1 MPTAADDESIAGDQR
16 LEQLVTPERLTPYLA
31 ATHKDLRRAIE
42 LYDWNVE
49 ASAAVLA
56 VAARV
61 EVILRNA
68 LDQQMQMWGATHGF
82 ADWMD
87 GAPLDQRGL
96 RDIQEAR
103 RRTARYGASATH
115 GHRVAELSLGFWRYL
130 CGRKY
135 LASLWAP
142 HLGAAFP
149 FAVGNARVVRA
160 QVESDA
166 QQLLFL
172 RNRAA
177 HHEPIHRRDLVADL
191 NQVLR
196 LATAIDP
203 VAEQWVRSRER
214 ITEMVAQR
222 PVP

>member
-1 MPTAADDESIAGDQR
+1 MPTSRSGGTDYTRLEKLVTSQR
-16 LEQLVTPERLTPYLA
+16 LAPYLA
-31 ATHKDLRRAIE
+31 VAHQDLKLAFE

-49 ASAAVLA
+49 VSAAVLE

-61 EVILRNA
+61 EVILRNT
-68 LDQQMQMWGATHGF
+68 LDRQMQAWGAAHGF

-87 GAPLDQRGL
+87 GAPLDRRGL
-96 RDIQEAR
+96 QDIQEAR
-103 RRTARYGASATH
+103 RRTSRYGAKATH
-115 GHRVAELSLGFWRYL
+115 GHRVAELNLGFWRYL
-130 CGRKY
+130 CGKKY

-142 HLGAAFP
+142 HLVHAFP
-149 FAVGNARVVRA
+149 FATGSARVIRS

-177 HHEPIHRRDLVADL
+177 HHEPIHWRDFTADLV
-191 NQVLR
+191 QVLR
-196 LATAIDP
+196 LVAAIDP
-203 VAEQWVRSRER
+203 DAHEWVKRTER
-214 ITEMVAQR
+214 ITEVVSRR